1 MRKAIN
7 FNGRDFNAVMVET
20 ILGIYNTK
28 VLTLNNLEK
37 YQRRVMFCKEYR
49 FIFDVTNL
57 EGVRMGEVKV
67 QKKGDNGRYADMC
80 VYDTDSAMTF
90 ETFLENTFD
99 VMFDTDG
106 KVLTEEER
114 KVAERA
120 KSLAKDMGFDFYGT
134 DGEYLVSA
142 ENDCTYAV
150 NVVFHHNEG
159 IEISEFYDGLR
170 CSNLCEP
177 FEWFDENDFV
187 NDLKEAIGNVAASAL
202 NDMVSY
208 LNDDCDECIEDTF
221 ETTNDE
227 IGIDFRGREKSD
239 AIMVSYDKEIKSI
252 VIRDRSGEE
261 KLTDFCYFVEEF
273 TEFCRER
280 LGEEYTVNWTYTA
293 A

>member
-20 ILGIYNTK
+20 ILDIYNTK
-28 VLTLNNLEK
+28 VVTLNNEK

-49 FIFDVTNL
+49 FIFDVADL
-57 EGVRMGEVKV
+57 GGVLMGEVKV

-80 VYDTDSAMTF
+80 VYDTESALTF
-90 ETFLENTFD
+90 ERFLENTFD
-99 VMFDTDG
+99 VMIDTYG

-114 KVAERA
+114 KVAQRA
-120 KSLAKDMGFDFYGT
+120 KALAKDMGFEFNGT

-142 ENDCTYAV
+142 ENDCIYTV
-150 NVVFHHNEG
+150 NVAFRHNGG
-159 IEISEFYDGLR
+159 ISISEFYDGLI
-170 CSNLCEP
+170 CGGLDEP
-177 FEWFDENDFV
+177 FDWFDEDDFI
-187 NDLKEAIGNVAASAL
+187 NDLKEAINNVAQSAL
-202 NDMVSY
+202 TDIVSY

-239 AIMVSYDKEIKSI
+239 AIMVYYDKEIKSI
-252 VIRDRSGEE
+252 VIRDRSGDTIV
-261 KLTDFCYFVEEF
+261 TDFCYFVEEF

-280 LGEEYTVNWTYTA
+280 FGEEYTENWTYA
-293 A
+293 AA

>member
-20 ILGIYNTK
+20 ILDIYNTK
-28 VLTLNNLEK
+28 VVTLNNLEK

-90 ETFLENTFD
+90 EKFLENTFD

-120 KSLAKDMGFDFYGT
+120 KALAKDMGFDFNGT

-142 ENDCTYAV
+142 ENDCIYTV
-150 NVVFHHNEG
+150 NVVFRHKYG
-159 IEISEFYDGLR
+159 IEISEFYDGLI
-170 CSNLCEP
+170 CGGLSEP
-177 FEWFDENDFV
+177 FDWFDEDDFV

-239 AIMVSYDKEIKSI
+239 AIMVYYDREIKSI

-280 LGEEYTVNWTYTA
+280 LGEEYTENWTYTA

>member
-20 ILGIYNTK
+20 ILDIYNTK

-49 FIFDVTNL
+49 FIFDVINL
-57 EGVRMGEVKV
+57 SGVHMGEIKV
-67 QKKGDNGRYADMC
+67 QKKGSNGRYADMC
-80 VYDTDSAMTF
+80 SYDMDSVMTF
-90 ETFLENTFD
+90 ERFLEKTFD
-99 VMFDTDG
+99 VMLDTDG

-120 KSLAKDMGFDFYGT
+120 KAIAKDMGFEFSGT

-142 ENDCTYAV
+142 ENDCTYTV
-150 NVVFHHNEG
+150 NVEFRHKYG
-159 IEISEFYDGLR
+159 IEISKFFDGLL
-170 CSNLCEP
+170 CTNLGEP
-177 FEWFDENDFV
+177 FEWFDENDFA
-187 NDLKEAIGNVAASAL
+187 NDLKEAINEVAQSAL
-202 NDMVSY
+202 KDMISY

-221 ETTNDE
+221 ETNNDE
-227 IGIDFRGREKSD
+227 IGVDFRGREKSD
-239 AIMVSYDKEIKSI
+239 AILVSYDNEIKSI

-261 KLTDFCYFVEEF
+261 KLTDFRYFVEEF

-280 LGEEYTVNWTYTA
+280 LGEEYTENWTYTA